1 MTWER
6 SFSYCYL
13 FCNCLLT
20 HRENMYL
27 RHFVFIRLLFVFS
40 KCLPT
45 CCSNLITTMVTAKR
59 GQELLTEGCWHA
71 RTNSGSAIKEKNR
84 NKIKGITSKY
94 SNKAYELV
102 QRIFISLAI
111 CRYRLHRWDFLDKH
125 VCGSRKCREYW
136 YLWMFSL
143 LAFTHSSQP
152 IRQIKASKRLRAICR
167 QIPFSHGVHINCSL
181 NYLQWWKKCVNSK
194 LLPDNSTER
203 SVAQASRAQV
213 HLPAAGGQGLCPSRV
228 CLRPTTALKGTG
240 RTFPLS
246 PADLCNVEN
255 LHRPYPAALPLHCS
269 CGGSDMPGQEMPV
282 AASELLQIRL
292 HRNGCNAN
300 IQSCSSWKPAV
311 LHHYALHTL
320 RILSAARGVTVRLCH
335 RAENV
340 RGRSRQTA
348 AVQVWCPGKK
358 SVLEGVSETCW
369 RGRCRCAEC
378 C

>member
-71 RTNSGSAIKEKNR
+71 RTNSGSAIKGKNQ

-269 CGGSDMPGQEMPV
+269 CGGSDMPGQEMPASCCKSGFTGTAAMQTSNLVV
-282 AASELLQIRL
+282 AENQLCCIIMPCTLSGFSQQPGESLWGFATEQKTSGGDPGRQQLYRCDVQARSL
-292 HRNGCNAN
+292 
-300 IQSCSSWKPAV
+300 SWK
-311 LHHYALHTL
+311 
-320 RILSAARGVTVRLCH
+320 
-335 RAENV
+335 E
-340 RGRSRQTA
+340 
-348 AVQVWCPGKK
+348 
-358 SVLEGVSETCW
+358 
-369 RGRCRCAEC
+369 
-378 C
+378 